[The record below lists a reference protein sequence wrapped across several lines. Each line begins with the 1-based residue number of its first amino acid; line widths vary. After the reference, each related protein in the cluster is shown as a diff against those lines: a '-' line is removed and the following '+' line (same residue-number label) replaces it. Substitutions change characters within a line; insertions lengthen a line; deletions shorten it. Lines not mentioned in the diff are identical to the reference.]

1 MWDFLHIWRTRKQGG
16 YRKGSPELMSLNLE
30 KQVPLCDITKGRNL
44 DLFVF
49 LAHAG
54 KWNEQ
59 KKSRTDFSLLWGV
72 SDSAKVQLT
81 AENIS

>member
-1 MWDFLHIWRTRKQGG
+1 MEDKKTWR
-16 YRKGSPELMSLNLE
+16 
-30 KQVPLCDITKGRNL
+30 L
-44 DLFVF
+44 DLDLDLDLGLFVF

-72 SDSAKVQLT
+72 SDSAEGQIT

>member
-1 MWDFLHIWRTRKQGG
+1 MLDFLHIWRTRKQGG

-44 DLFVF
+44 DIFVF

-54 KWNEQ
+54 
-59 KKSRTDFSLLWGV
+59 R
-72 SDSAKVQLT
+72 KV
-81 AENIS
+81 E